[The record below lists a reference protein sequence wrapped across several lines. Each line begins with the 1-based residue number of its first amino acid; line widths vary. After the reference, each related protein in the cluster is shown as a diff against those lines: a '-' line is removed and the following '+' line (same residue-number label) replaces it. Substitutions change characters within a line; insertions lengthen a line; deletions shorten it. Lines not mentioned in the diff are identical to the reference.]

1 MPTDDVVDFYQLDDL
16 LKGEEKKIRARVSAF
31 VDQECMPVIA
41 EHFDKGTFPMKLIP
55 RFAELGL
62 FGVHVDGYGST
73 IDQLS
78 SWTTVGRK

>member
-41 EHFDKGTFPMKLIP
+41 EHFDKG
-55 RFAELGL
+55 
-62 FGVHVDGYGST
+62 
-73 IDQLS
+73 
-78 SWTTVGRK
+78 

>member
-1 MPTDDVVDFYQLDDL
+1 MAADDVVDFYQLDDL
-16 LKGEEKKIRARVSAF
+16 LKGQEKKIRARVSAF

-62 FGVHVDGYGST
+62 FGVHVEGYGST

-78 SWTTVGRK
+78 SWSAAGRK